1 MTWFSLKNL
10 DFVCHNPEMFCGMV
24 KETWEDQNSN
34 YNMIGIPLDISS
46 SYRQGS
52 RHAPIFLR
60 NIMRSENFECF
71 SETGKDLTK
80 YFRIKDWGNIGIIPT
95 DIKMSLK
102 HVSEGIEDFIGFEK
116 PFLVLGGDHSSTIG
130 IGDAFEKTNTPVHY
144 IYIDAH
150 MDLYDEVKES
160 RLSHA
165 CTLRRLS
172 ERESFSGATLL
183 GYRDFSPTQVSYANH
198 NDIQSF
204 TTASLQS
211 QNDLFEF
218 GTGLIRNLVDKHQY
232 FHISVDLDVL
242 DPSFAPGVG
251 NPVACGISSREL
263 ISLLSG
269 IFNGLSSKKYF
280 SWDIVEYNP
289 MFDYAEVTAFTVIK
303 MLIESLSYQIP
314 LI

>member
-1 MTWFSLKNL
+1 
-10 DFVCHNPEMFCGMV
+10 
-24 KETWEDQNSN
+24 
-34 YNMIGIPLDISS
+34 MIGVPLDISS

-52 RHAPIFLR
+52 RHAPDVLR
-60 NIMRSENFECF
+60 NIMRSDNFECF
-71 SETGKDLTK
+71 SEAGKDLK
-80 YFRIKDWGNIGIIPT
+80 EYFRIKDWGNIGVTPT
-95 DIKMSLK
+95 NIEKNLK
-102 HVSEGIEDFIGFEK
+102 RVSKGVEDLIESEK

-130 IGDAFEKTNTPVHY
+130 ISDALEQTNTPVHY

-150 MDLYDEVKES
+150 MDLYDEVQES

-172 ERESFSGATLL
+172 ETESFSGATLL
-183 GYRDFSPTQVSYANH
+183 GYRDFSSIQVAYAKQN
-198 NDIQSF
+198 NIQLF
-204 TTASLQS
+204 TTDSLQS

-218 GTGLIRNLVDKHQY
+218 ATVLTQKLANKHQY
-232 FHISVDLDVL
+232 FHISIDLDVL

-251 NPVACGISSREL
+251 NPVACGISSKEL

-269 IFNGLSSKKYF
+269 IFSGLSSQRSF

-289 MFDYAEVTAFTVIK
+289 TFDSAEITAFVVMK
-303 MLIESLSYQIP
+303 MLIESLSFQIP

>member
-1 MTWFSLKNL
+1 
-10 DFVCHNPEMFCGMV
+10 
-24 KETWEDQNSN
+24 
-34 YNMIGIPLDISS
+34 MIGVPLDISS

-52 RHAPIFLR
+52 RHAPDSLR
-60 NIMRSENFECF
+60 NVMRSDNFECF
-71 SETGKDLTK
+71 SKTGKDLTK
-80 YFRIKDWGNIGIIPT
+80 YFRIKDWGNIGVIPT
-95 DIKMSLK
+95 DIKKSLER
-102 HVSEGIEDFIGFEK
+102 VSEGIENLIEFEK

-130 IGDAFEKTNTPVHY
+130 IGDALEQSNTSVHY

-160 RLSHA
+160 RFSHA

-172 ERESFSGATLL
+172 EKESFSGATIL
-183 GYRDFSPTQVSYANH
+183 GYRDFSPIQVDYAKQ
-198 NDIQSF
+198 NDIQSY
-204 TTASLQS
+204 TTDFLQS
-211 QNDLFEF
+211 QKDLFEF
-218 GTGLIRNLVDKHQY
+218 GTILTRKLAVKHQY

-251 NPVACGISSREL
+251 NPVACGISSKEL

-269 IFNGLSSKKYF
+269 IFSGLSSQKLF

-289 MFDYAEVTAFTVIK
+289 IFDSAEITAFTVIK
-303 MLIESLSYQIP
+303 MLIESLNFQIP

>member
-1 MTWFSLKNL
+1 
-10 DFVCHNPEMFCGMV
+10 
-24 KETWEDQNSN
+24 
-34 YNMIGIPLDISS
+34 MIGVPLDISS

-52 RHAPIFLR
+52 RYAPNFLR
-60 NIMRSENFECF
+60 NIMRSDNFECF
-71 SETGKDLTK
+71 SDTGKDLTK
-80 YFRIKDWGNIGIIPT
+80 YFRIRDWGNIGIIPT
-95 DIKMSLK
+95 DIKKSLK
-102 HVSEGIEDFIGFEK
+102 RVSECIEDLLEFKK

-130 IGDAFEKTNTPVHY
+130 IGDALEQTNTPVHY

-183 GYRDFSPTQVSYANH
+183 GYRDFSQIQVDYAKQI
-198 NDIQSF
+198 DIQTYTS
-204 TTASLQS
+204 TTLQS
-211 QNDLFEF
+211 QKNLFEF
-218 GTGLIRNLVDKHQY
+218 GAVLIKKLARKHQY
-232 FHISVDLDVL
+232 FHISIDLDVL

-251 NPVACGISSREL
+251 NPVACGFSTKEL

-269 IFNGLSSKKYF
+269 IFNGLSSQKRF

-289 MFDYAEVTAFTVIK
+289 LFDSAEITAFTVIK
-303 MLIESLSYQIP
+303 MLIESLSYQTP